1 MTRVTNGPVKRA
13 RHKAVLNRTKGF
25 RMSKHRLWKVAHEA
39 YLHALDYSFQG
50 RKDRKSN
57 FRTLWIIRINAALR
71 ALDATY
77 TYGRFISA
85 MTKKGI
91 ILDRKVLAEIA
102 VSDPNSFKL
111 VVDNILSHSV

>member
-1 MTRVTNGPVKRA
+1 MTRVTNGPAKRA

-57 FRTLWIIRINAALR
+57 FRTLWIVRINAALR
-71 ALDATY
+71 LLDEKF
-77 TYGRFISA
+77 TYGRFVNN
-85 MTKKGI
+85 MTKKNV
-91 ILDRKVLAEIA
+91 ILDRKVLADIA
-102 VSDPNSFKL
+102 VTDPKTFALIAKQVNA
-111 VVDNILSHSV
+111 

>member
-1 MTRVTNGPVKRA
+1 MTRVTNGPAKRA

-57 FRTLWIIRINAALR
+57 FRTVWIIRINAALR
-71 ALDATY
+71 AIDETY
-77 TYGRFISA
+77 TYGKFIGN

-91 ILDRKVLAEIA
+91 VLDRKVLADLA
-102 VSDPNSFKL
+102 VTDPKTFEVVARQVNS
-111 VVDNILSHSV
+111 

>member
-1 MTRVTNGPVKRA
+1 MTRVTNGPQKRA
-13 RHKAVLNRTKGF
+13 RHKAVLNRTKGL

-71 ALDATY
+71 ALDTTF
-77 TYGRFISA
+77 TYGRFINN

-91 ILDRKVLAEIA
+91 VLDRKILADLAVTDPKTFEVIA
-102 VSDPNSFKL
+102 KQVNS
-111 VVDNILSHSV
+111 

>member
-1 MTRVTNGPVKRA
+1 MTRVTNGPAKRA

-71 ALDATY
+71 AIDATY
-77 TYGRFISA
+77 TYGRFISNL
-85 MTKKGI
+85 TKKGI
-91 ILDRKVLAEIA
+91 VLDRKILADLA
-102 VSDPNSFKL
+102 VTDPKTFA
-111 VVDNILSHSV
+111 VVARHINT

>member
-1 MTRVTNGPVKRA
+1 MTRVTNGPAKRA
-13 RHKAVLNRTKGF
+13 RHKVVLNRTKGF

-71 ALDATY
+71 ALDATF
-77 TYGRFISA
+77 TYGRFISN

-91 ILDRKVLAEIA
+91 LLDRKILADLA
-102 VSDPNSFKL
+102 VSDPTTFAIVAKQINS
-111 VVDNILSHSV
+111 

>member
-1 MTRVTNGPVKRA
+1 MTRVTNGPQKRA
-13 RHKAVLNRTKGF
+13 RHKTVLNRTKGF

-77 TYGRFISA
+77 TYGRFIA
-85 MTKKGI
+85 NMTKKGI
-91 ILDRKVLAEIA
+91 VLDRKILADLA
-102 VSDPNSFKL
+102 VTDPKTFAAVAKQVNA
-111 VVDNILSHSV
+111 

>member
-1 MTRVTNGPVKRA
+1 MTRVKNSPVKRA

-71 ALDATY
+71 ALDETY
-77 TYGRFISA
+77 TYGRFISN

-91 ILDRKVLAEIA
+91 LLDRKVLAEIA
-102 VSDPNSFKL
+102 VSDPATFATIAKHVNS
-111 VVDNILSHSV
+111 

>member
-1 MTRVTNGPVKRA
+1 MSRVTNGPAKRA

-57 FRTLWIIRINAALR
+57 FRTLWIVRINAALKPFEIR
-71 ALDATY
+71 YSA
-77 TYGRFISA
+77 FIK
-85 MTKKGI
+85 MLKNRNI
-91 ILDRKVLAEIA
+91 IIDRKILADLA
-102 VSDPNSFKL
+102 VNHPEAFKA
-111 VVDNILSHSV
+111 VVESAK

>member
-1 MTRVTNGPVKRA
+1 MSRVTNGPAKRA

-57 FRTLWIIRINAALR
+57 FRTLWIVRINAALR
-71 ALDATY
+71 ALDTTF
-77 TYGRFISA
+77 TYGRFINA
-85 MTKKGI
+85 MTKKNV
-91 ILDRKVLAEIA
+91 ILDRKILADMA
-102 VSDPNSFKL
+102 VSDPDTFAK
-111 VVDNILSHSV
+111 VVKQING

>member
-1 MTRVTNGPVKRA
+1 MTRVKNSPVKRA

-85 MTKKGI
+85 ITKKGI
-91 ILDRKVLAEIA
+91 VLDRKVLAEIA
-102 VSDPNSFKL
+102 VSDPATFAVIAKQVNA
-111 VVDNILSHSV
+111 

>member
-1 MTRVTNGPVKRA
+1 MTRVKNSPVKRA

-71 ALDATY
+71 LLDPSY
-77 TYGRFISA
+77 TYGKFISA

-91 ILDRKVLAEIA
+91 VLDRKVLAEIA
-102 VSDPNSFKL
+102 VTDPNTFKAIASQ
-111 VVDNILSHSV
+111 VM

>member
-1 MTRVTNGPVKRA
+1 MSRVTNGPAKRA

-57 FRTLWIIRINAALR
+57 FRTLWIVRINAALR
-71 ALDATY
+71 ALDATF
-77 TYGRFISA
+77 TYGRFINA
-85 MTKKGI
+85 MTKKNV
-91 ILDRKVLAEIA
+91 ILDRKILADMA
-102 VSDPNSFKL
+102 VSDPDTFAKVAKQING
-111 VVDNILSHSV
+111 

>member
-1 MTRVTNGPVKRA
+1 MTRVKNSPVKRA

-71 ALDATY
+71 ALSPTY
-77 TYGRFISA
+77 TYGRFISGMA
-85 MTKKGI
+85 KRHRPRPQSLGR
-91 ILDRKVLAEIA
+91 DRCL
-102 VSDPNSFKL
+102 
-111 VVDNILSHSV
+111 

>member
-1 MTRVTNGPVKRA
+1 MTRVTNGPQKRA

-57 FRTLWIIRINAALR
+57 FRTLWIVRINAALR
-71 ALDATY
+71 ALDTTF
-77 TYGRFISA
+77 TYGKFISN

-91 ILDRKVLAEIA
+91 LLDRKVLADIA
-102 VSDPNSFKL
+102 VVDPKSFEVIAKQVNS
-111 VVDNILSHSV
+111 

>member
-1 MTRVTNGPVKRA
+1 MTRVKNSPVKRA

-71 ALDATY
+71 LLDPTY
-77 TYGRFISA
+77 TYGRFIST

-91 ILDRKVLAEIA
+91 ILDRKILADLA
-102 VSDPNSFKL
+102 VSDPATFATIAKQINS
-111 VVDNILSHSV
+111 

>member
-1 MTRVTNGPVKRA
+1 MTRVKNSPVKRA

-71 ALDATY
+71 AIDETY
-77 TYGRFISA
+77 TYGRFISN
-85 MTKKGI
+85 MTKKDI
-91 ILDRKVLAEIA
+91 VLDRKILADLA
-102 VSDPNSFKL
+102 VTDPKTFAVVARQVNS
-111 VVDNILSHSV
+111 

>member
-1 MTRVTNGPVKRA
+1 MSRVTNGPAKRA

-57 FRTLWIIRINAALR
+57 FRTLWIVRINAALR
-71 ALDATY
+71 ALDATF
-77 TYGRFISA
+77 TYGKFINA
-85 MTKKGI
+85 MTKKNV
-91 ILDRKVLAEIA
+91 ILDRKILADMA
-102 VSDPNSFKL
+102 VSDPGTFAK
-111 VVDNILSHSV
+111 VVKTING

>member
-1 MTRVTNGPVKRA
+1 MTRVANGPAKRA
-13 RHKAVLNRTKGF
+13 RHKAVLSRTKGF

-71 ALDATY
+71 AMDPAY
-77 TYGRFISA
+77 TYGRFINA
-85 MTKKGI
+85 MTKKNVV
-91 ILDRKVLAEIA
+91 LDRKILADLAVTDPQTFATITKQVL
-102 VSDPNSFKL
+102 N
-111 VVDNILSHSV
+111 

>member
-1 MTRVTNGPVKRA
+1 MTRVTGGPQKRA

-57 FRTLWIIRINAALR
+57 FRTLWIVRINAALR
-71 ALDATY
+71 ALDVTY
-77 TYGRFISA
+77 TYGRFINA
-85 MTKKGI
+85 MTKKNVQ
-91 ILDRKVLAEIA
+91 LDRKILADLAVTDPKTFATIA
-102 VSDPNSFKL
+102 KHIN
-111 VVDNILSHSV
+111 N

>member
-1 MTRVTNGPVKRA
+1 MTRVTNGPAKRA

-77 TYGRFISA
+77 TYGRFISNL
-85 MTKKGI
+85 TKKGI
-91 ILDRKVLAEIA
+91 VLDRKILADLA
-102 VSDPNSFKL
+102 VTDPKTFAVVAKQVNS
-111 VVDNILSHSV
+111 

>member
-1 MTRVTNGPVKRA
+1 MTRVTNGPQKRA

-57 FRTLWIIRINAALR
+57 FRTMWIIRINAALR
-71 ALDATY
+71 AIDETY
-77 TYGRFISA
+77 TYGRFISN

-91 ILDRKVLAEIA
+91 VLDRKVLADLA
-102 VSDPNSFKL
+102 VSDPKTFEVVARQVNS
-111 VVDNILSHSV
+111 

>member
-1 MTRVTNGPVKRA
+1 
-13 RHKAVLNRTKGF
+13 
-25 RMSKHRLWKVAHEA
+25 MSKHRLWKVAHEA

-77 TYGRFISA
+77 PYGRFISA

-91 ILDRKVLAEIA
+91 VLDRKILAEIA
-102 VSDPNSFKL
+102 VSDPATFAVIAKQVNS
-111 VVDNILSHSV
+111 

>member
-1 MTRVTNGPVKRA
+1 MTRVKNSPQKRA

-77 TYGRFISA
+77 TYGRFISN

-91 ILDRKVLAEIA
+91 LLDRKILADLA
-102 VSDPNSFKL
+102 VSDPAAFAQVAKQING
-111 VVDNILSHSV
+111 

>member
-1 MTRVTNGPVKRA
+1 MTRVKNSPVKRA
-13 RHKAVLNRTKGF
+13 RHKKVLERTKGF

-71 ALDATY
+71 ALDSSY
-77 TYGRFISA
+77 TYGRFINNQ
-85 MTKKGI
+85 TKKGI
-91 ILDRKVLAEIA
+91 ILDRKILADLA
-102 VSDPNSFKL
+102 VSDPKTFEVIAKQVNS
-111 VVDNILSHSV
+111 

>member
-1 MTRVTNGPVKRA
+1 MTRVTGGPAKRA

-71 ALDATY
+71 ALDETY
-77 TYGRFISA
+77 TYGRFINA
-85 MTKKGI
+85 MTNKNI
-91 ILDRKVLAEIA
+91 LLDRKVLADIA
-102 VSDPNSFKL
+102 VTDPTTFTVVAKKVNS
-111 VVDNILSHSV
+111 

>member
-1 MTRVTNGPVKRA
+1 MTRVTNGPAKRA

-71 ALDATY
+71 AIDATY
-77 TYGRFISA
+77 TYGRFISNL
-85 MTKKGI
+85 TKKGI
-91 ILDRKVLAEIA
+91 VLDRKILADLA
-102 VSDPNSFKL
+102 VTDPKTFA
-111 VVDNILSHSV
+111 VVARQIYS

>member
-1 MTRVTNGPVKRA
+1 MTRVKNSPVKRA

-71 ALDATY
+71 ALDETY
-77 TYGRFISA
+77 TYGRFISNL
-85 MTKKGI
+85 TKKGI
-91 ILDRKVLAEIA
+91 VLDRKILADLA
-102 VSDPNSFKL
+102 VTDPKTFEVVARQVNS
-111 VVDNILSHSV
+111 